1 MHSSKQTLAI
11 VKQNKNLEIDTTLS
25 IKACIFTSSEI
36 GKMEQHAKLF
46 KNPRLF
52 IYDVKISAEG

>member
-11 VKQNKNLEIDTTLS
+11 VKTKKKNLEIDTTLS

-52 IYDVKISAEG
+52 YI

>member
-1 MHSSKQTLAI
+1 MDAQQQTNTGNSKN
-11 VKQNKNLEIDTTLS
+11 KKKNLEIDTTLS

-52 IYDVKISAEG
+52 YI

>member
-11 VKQNKNLEIDTTLS
+11 VKTKKSLEIDTTLS

-52 IYDVKISAEG
+52 YI